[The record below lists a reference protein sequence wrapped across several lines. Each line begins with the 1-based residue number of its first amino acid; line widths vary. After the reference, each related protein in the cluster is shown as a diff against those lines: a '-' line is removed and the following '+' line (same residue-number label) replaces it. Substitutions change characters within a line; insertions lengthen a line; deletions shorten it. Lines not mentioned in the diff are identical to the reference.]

1 VRCYFIRFS
10 VSASYKRVRL
20 IPLIIL
26 QVPRLLLGMPRHG
39 NALLWVLLLLY
50 AVAADVVDAETDA
63 LCSF

>member
-1 VRCYFIRFS
+1 

-20 IPLIIL
+20 IPLIVL
-26 QVPRLLLGMPRHG
+26 QVPRLLFGLPRHC

-50 AVAADVVDAETDA
+50 AVVADVVDAETDA